1 MVCLEFCFYFVCVDI
16 LSAYMI
22 VYYVRSW
29 WPRRREEVTG
39 APGNR
44 VNYLV
49 VSQEHGCWQPCSGSL
64 ENVLNHWATSLVP
77 VFDLAL
83 PLYREA

>member
-1 MVCLEFCFYFVCVDI
+1 MCIAGGPGGEKKLWEPLEI
-16 LSAYMI
+16 
-22 VYYVRSW
+22 
-29 WPRRREEVTG
+29 
-39 APGNR
+39 

-64 ENVLNHWATSLVP
+64 ENVLNHWATSLAP
-77 VFDLAL
+77 VFDLTL